1 MSRVRASLAGLLVGA
16 CLAFAV
22 SCGDDVPPSLVT
34 PCAGALKGKCGATC
48 AVDAN
53 CAQGTYC
60 GTNGTCTADCTP
72 GGSECGTGKRC
83 MPSGRCQPSID
94 LDGSA
99 GSSGDGAV
107 PDGCVNFALQL
118 KKTIPTVV
126 LLVDQSGSM
135 TEDFGGGT
143 RWTVLRD
150 ALMDA
155 QTGVVSRLQNS
166 VRFGL
171 ALYSSRAGDDNKIQG
186 ECPLLTEVAVALG
199 NYQAINQ
206 VYSNADPIDE
216 TPTGESLR
224 AVADVLIPLQADGP
238 KVIVL
243 ATDGEPDTCAE
254 PNPQNGQAQ
263 SIASAQ
269 FAHKNGIETYII
281 SVGEGNVS
289 LKHLQDMANAG
300 KGLPVGGTQKADY
313 YEANDQAALERAFDE
328 IINGVRDCKLKLNGQ
343 VDTSKADQGKVSLD
357 GKQLDLNDPNGWK
370 LNSPTEIELVGT
382 ACTAIKTGD
391 HDIKVSFPCG
401 VVMPIPQ

>member
-1 MSRVRASLAGLLVGA
+1 
-16 CLAFAV
+16 
-22 SCGDDVPPSLVT
+22 
-34 PCAGALKGKCGATC
+34 
-48 AVDAN
+48 VDAN